1 MDKTDI
7 LLLDEPTAA
16 LDPKSALIVMGLAE
30 KLNRELGTTTIL
42 ITHNIKDAHQYGNR
56 LIQMQ
61 EGRIIRDMNKEEKSR
76 LALPEIF
83 EWFA

>member
-1 MDKTDI
+1 
-7 LLLDEPTAA
+7 
-16 LDPKSALIVMGLAE
+16 
-30 KLNRELGTTTIL
+30 
-42 ITHNIKDAHQYGNR
+42 
-56 LIQMQ
+56 MQ